1 MRCCPM
7 NPPKTY
13 KRLKDNISTFRNWWG
28 RRSIRKTLFSYLF
41 PMGLAFMIVVWVS
54 HQLLIGYLHEELHRS
69 RLEAQASQFKEML
82 AGSGQL
88 TDNTLKKIVNS
99 GDQGDYIFSASS
111 GGRIVASDKKY
122 LSIVKKI
129 MSGSESGIIHYSDKN
144 QVLLGLTSETDV
156 GGEKINIL
164 VLEARSYKTG
174 ISDNV
179 HLVIGIIALVLFF
192 SIIFFIYLS
201 VNIALKPLGD
211 LSIQLS
217 ELKNGRRTR
226 LAEDSPVEF
235 REVVVDF
242 NHLLEVLDRRLNRS
256 RRSMSDLSHSI
267 KTPLTVAIAITGDQD
282 TPIEQDDR
290 EFLHAKL
297 SELRKI
303 IDTQMRRAEMSGQY
317 SGKPIKVV
325 EKVEAIIDVVRRIYP
340 RKSYLLKKDL
350 PDDFFWAIDEHDFNE
365 VVGNILDN
373 AAKWSDGRVDITLA
387 QYHHIFKITIEDD
400 GPGVEQDNLDQLTMR
415 KRRLDEQ
422 TPGYGLGLSIV
433 DEIVDNYSGKLAF
446 SRSKMGGLR
455 VDVMFSASKL
465 TPVFS

>member
-1 MRCCPM
+1 M

-13 KRLKDNISTFRNWWG
+13 KRLQDNISTFRNWWG

-41 PMGLAFMIVVWVS
+41 PMGLAFMLVVWIS

-69 RLEAQASQFKEML
+69 RLEAQLSQFTELL

-88 TDNTLKKIVNS
+88 TDNKIKQIVNS
-99 GDQGDYIFSASS
+99 GDQGSYIFSVNS
-111 GGRIVASDKKY
+111 GE
-122 LSIVKKI
+122 SIVVSEKTFLDVVKNI
-129 MSGSESGIIHYSDKN
+129 LSGDERGIIHYNDKDHT
-144 QVLLGLTSETDV
+144 LLGIASEIDI
-156 GGEKINIL
+156 GGKKIQIL
-164 VLEARSYKTG
+164 VLEKENYKPA
-174 ISDNV
+174 ISDDV
-179 HLVIGIIALVLFF
+179 HLVIGVVALALFF

-201 VNIALKPLGD
+201 VNTALKPLGD
-211 LSIQLS
+211 LSVQLS

-242 NHLLEVLDRRLNRS
+242 NHLLEVLDRRLKRS

-267 KTPLTVAIAITGDQD
+267 KTPLTVAIAITGDQE
-282 TPIEQDDR
+282 TPIEHDDR

-303 IDTQMRRAEMSGQY
+303 IDAQMRRAEMSGQY

-350 PDDFFWAIDEHDFNE
+350 PDDFFWPIDEHDFNE

-373 AAKWSDGRVDITLA
+373 AAKWSDGRIDITLA
-387 QYHHIFKITIEDD
+387 QEKNMFKIMIEDD
-400 GPGVEQDNLDQLTMR
+400 GPGVAQDNLDQLTKR

-433 DEIVDNYSGKLAF
+433 DEIVDNYSGKLIF
-446 SRSKMGGLR
+446 SKSKMAGLR
-455 VDVMFSASKL
+455 VEVIFSASKL
-465 TPVFS
+465 NPAFS